1 MDIHEEVE
9 EAVFG
14 NPSYASREDARPILR
29 EIELQHKTVD
39 RLRLEFLAAIGSSGA
54 FPIQRLKSLVNQ
66 LANALRAHFKTEEER
81 LWPHSEGFCGS
92 LSEAARRRVEEGI
105 EALEGDIA
113 ANNAA
118 ISRHLE
124 TKD

>member
-14 NPSYASREDARPILR
+14 NPSYASREDSKPIIR
-29 EIELQHKTVD
+29 EIELQHRTVD

-54 FPIQRLKSLVNQ
+54 FPIQRLKSLVSQ
-66 LANALRAHFKTEEER
+66 FANVLRAHFKTEEER
-81 LWPHSEGFCGS
+81 LWPHYEEFCGS
-92 LSEAARRRVEEGI
+92 LSESDRRRIEEGI
-105 EALEGDIA
+105 EALEGDIV

-124 TKD
+124 AKS